1 MKNIIYKSLL
11 LSLLITNIWS
21 VVMFFIYYF
30 DNPALF
36 SGFKTLFIYI
46 WSCWISSGLGILI
59 LLFSFLKI
67 WDSIKLKVFLL
78 VLIGWL
84 NIFFSILFSATIYF
98 EIINYESFTQFYL
111 FANFIISIVIFFRA
125 RRIIRTSI

>member
-11 LSLLITNIWS
+11 ISLLITNIWS

-30 DNPALF
+30 DNPVLF

-59 LLFSFLKI
+59 LLFSYLKI
-67 WDSIKLKVFLL
+67 WNSIKLKVFLL

-84 NIFFSILFSATIYF
+84 NIFFSILFSATVYF

-125 RRIIRTSI
+125 RRIIRTTI